1 MNRLVIAAAIA
12 SSLFFIPGCST
23 PTTEASLNESSEVEE
38 MGMHHA
44 EGMGDGHHHH
54 HHHHHHHSDSHSE
67 HSGEGHGEPQQATL
81 AQLTVPSAIAAN
93 QPVVLGIEIQ
103 DTAGNPISEFD
114 IVHEKLMHL
123 IVVSDDLQ
131 FFSHV
136 HPIQNEA
143 GQFEVEKTF
152 PSGGNYTLF
161 ADYKPTGD
169 APRVSALK
177 TTVAGNPSPP
187 PEMTLTRS
195 QTLGNT
201 QVGLMLPTE
210 EISAGEPITIAFHLE
225 DAQTQTMVT
234 DLQPYLGE
242 LGHLVIVKQS
252 DSPTEADYIH
262 AHPLPNHGPGHLE
275 FMAQF
280 PEPGNYKMWGEFN
293 RNGEMIAAEFW
304 VTVQ

>member
-12 SSLFFIPGCST
+12 SSLLVIPGCYT
-23 PTTEASLNESSEVEE
+23 PSSEASLNESSEVE
-38 MGMHHA
+38 GMESNHADHA
-44 EGMGDGHHHH
+44 EAMGDG
-54 HHHHHHHSDSHSE
+54 HHSDSHSE

-81 AQLTVPSAIAAN
+81 AKLTVPSAIAAN
-93 QPVVLGIEIQ
+93 QPVALGIEIQ
-103 DTAGNPISEFD
+103 DSTGNPVSEFD
-114 IVHEKLMHL
+114 IVHEKKMHL

-131 FFSHV
+131 FFSHL
-136 HPIQNEA
+136 HPTQNEA
-143 GQFEVEKTF
+143 GQFQVENIF
-152 PSGGNYTLF
+152 PTGGNYTLF

-169 APRVSALK
+169 AQRVSALK
-177 TTVAGNPSPP
+177 MAVEGNPSPS
-187 PEMTLTRS
+187 PEMTLMRS

-201 QVGLMLPTE
+201 QVGLMLPSE
-210 EISAGEPITIAFHLE
+210 EISAGEPITVAFHLE
-225 DAQTQTMVT
+225 DTQTQTPVT

-262 AHPLPNHGPGHLE
+262 AHPMANHGPGHLE
-275 FMAQF
+275 FMTQF